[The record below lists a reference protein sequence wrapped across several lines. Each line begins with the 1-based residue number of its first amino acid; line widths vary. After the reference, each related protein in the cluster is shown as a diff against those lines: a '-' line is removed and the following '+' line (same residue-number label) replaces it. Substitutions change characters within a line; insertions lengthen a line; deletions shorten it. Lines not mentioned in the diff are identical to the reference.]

1 MFRLII
7 LVSFLGMSLSLH
19 SKKDI
24 DGVYVCG
31 VDTLKIA
38 EGTCWYISPF
48 LTGKTVQSDT
58 LAICY
63 VERVSKKLLCLST
76 WLMERGEQVVYS
88 KDSALRDSFRISL
101 DFPNYKDTLR
111 VSVRVRSTSPRASF
125 AYCEK
130 EFLYTATNKEFN
142 IPACA
147 ECIAFIVEKVDTTFV
162 PVHPMT
168 GGYYG
173 SKWTGFF
180 NYPIEQGVND
190 ICFSFPGLDM
200 NFFYRYNFLYE
211 YARILKDGSIV
222 WRGLEYKKVSGASK

>member
-48 LTGKTVQSDT
+48 LTAETAQSDT

-63 VERVSKKLLCLST
+63 VERVNKRLLCLST
-76 WLMERGEQVVYS
+76 WLMERGEQIVCS
-88 KDSALRDSFRISL
+88 KDSTLKDSIRISL
-101 DFPNYKDTLR
+101 DFPNYKEALR
-111 VSVRVRSTSPRASF
+111 VSVRVRFTSPRVSF
-125 AYCEK
+125 AYWEK
-130 EFLYTATNKEFN
+130 EFLYTAANKEFN

-147 ECIAFIVEKVDTTFV
+147 ERIAFVAEKTDTTFV
-162 PVHPMT
+162 PVHPVT

-173 SKWTGFF
+173 SKWARFF